1 MLDELELKV
10 NFYRAESGT
19 EPVRVWLQSL
29 PKNDKKIIGKD
40 IKTVQ
45 FSWPLGLP
53 LIRKIEAN
61 LWEVRSNLENKIAR
75 VLFTVVD
82 DYMILLHGF
91 IKKSQ
96 KIPKDDIHLAKKRY
110 LNLRSRI

>member
-82 DYMILLHGF
+82 DHMILLHGF